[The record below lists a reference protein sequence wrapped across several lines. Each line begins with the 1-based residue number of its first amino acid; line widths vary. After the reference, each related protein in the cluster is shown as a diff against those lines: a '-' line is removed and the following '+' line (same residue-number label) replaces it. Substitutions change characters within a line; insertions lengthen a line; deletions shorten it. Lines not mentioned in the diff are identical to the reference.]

1 MLYVKK
7 YFFGM
12 EEKNEYNVLNFF
24 FVGVLC
30 GERK

>member
-30 GERK
+30 SERK

>member
-12 EEKNEYNVLNFF
+12 EEKNEYSVLKFF

-30 GERK
+30 SERK